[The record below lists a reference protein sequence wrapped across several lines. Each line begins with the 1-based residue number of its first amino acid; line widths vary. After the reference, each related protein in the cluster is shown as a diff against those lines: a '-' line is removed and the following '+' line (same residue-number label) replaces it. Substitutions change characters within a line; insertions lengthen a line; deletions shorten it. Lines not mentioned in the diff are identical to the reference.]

1 MSAALNERLVEIAQ
15 QARTLANGEKTAYL
29 QAEAD
34 RLEISRATLYRKL
47 AKLTVRDTRKRRAD
61 SGETS
66 LTLAEAE
73 MIAAY
78 MRANTRA
85 NGKVLSCLEETVN
98 VLRIHGEIKAERKD
112 ETTGEIKPL
121 SLSAIRRALKL
132 YGLDADTLNAP
143 APAVTM
149 ASKHPNHV
157 WQIDASLCVL
167 YYLPKGG
174 LAVMEAKEFEKNK
187 PENFKKVEKDRVW
200 RYAVVDHTTGAI
212 YVEYVFG
219 GESGANLAQ
228 IFLNATQ
235 QREDKPFYGVPW
247 MIYVDAGCAN
257 TSGLFKNLCRSL
269 QIDLRWH
276 MPGNAR
282 ATGAVEKAHDIIE
295 HKLEGPLR
303 FYDIK
308 SLEQLNQYASNWMHM
323 FNASARHSRHGMTRY
338 GAWLKIRENELR
350 IAPALELCREL
361 ARTEPIT
368 RVVSDK
374 LTIDFKGVEF
384 DVSHVPNLNVKAKVL
399 VCLNP
404 WRPETVQIVT
414 NENGHDTFHVA
425 EPLQKNQWGWATNAN
440 VFGEAISSHA
450 HTPAQKSAKQLDQL
464 ITGET
469 TAEGVAKATKEKRLP
484 FGGRIDPFKPV
495 TDFNIPAYLPRKGTA
510 LNVPGLAMPEIK
522 PLEPIEIKIKL
533 RSRLGRAVTAAEM
546 ALITETFT
554 EGVFDESLEDV
565 VKLLQQGSLE
575 TAPRLAAV
583 K

>member
-1 MSAALNERLVEIAQ
+1 MSAALTERLVEIAQ
-15 QARTLANGEKTAYL
+15 KARTLANGEKTAYL
-29 QAEAD
+29 QAEAK
-34 RLEISRATLYRKL
+34 RLEISPATLYRKL
-47 AKLTVRDTRKRRAD
+47 ARVTVRDTRKRRAD
-61 SGETS
+61 SGATALPEH
-66 LTLAEAE
+66 EARL
-73 MIAAY
+73 IAAY
-78 MRANTRA
+78 MRAHTRA
-85 NGKVLSCLEETVN
+85 NGKRLVN
-98 VLRIHGEIKAERKD
+98 VENAVEILRTNGEIKATRTD
-112 ETTGEIKPL
+112 EVTGEISPL
-121 SLSAIRRALKL
+121 STSAIRRALKL
-132 YGLDADTLNAP
+132 YGLDSDTLNAP

-157 WQIDASLCVL
+157 WEIDASLCVL

-174 LAVMEAKEFEKNK
+174 LAVMEAREFEKNK

-200 RYAVVDHTTGAI
+200 RYAVVDHCTGAL

-228 IFLNATQ
+228 IFLNAVQ
-235 QREDKPFYGVPW
+235 QREDKPMYGVPF

-282 ATGAVEKAHDIIE
+282 ATGAVEKSHDIIE
-295 HKLEGPLR
+295 RQFEGAL
-303 FYDIK
+303 K
-308 SLEQLNQYASNWMHM
+308 SLPVNSLDQLNDYATRWMHK
-323 FNASARHSRHGMTRY
+323 FNASAKHSRHGMTRY

-384 DVSHVPNLNVKAKVL
+384 DVSHVPGLNVKGKVL
-399 VCLNP
+399 ICLNP

-414 NENGHDTFHVA
+414 VESGHDIFHVA
-425 EPLQKNQWGWATNAN
+425 EPLKKDQWGWATNAN
-440 VFGEAISSHA
+440 VFGEAYSSHA

-469 TAEGVAKATKEKRLP
+469 TDEGVAKATKEKRLP

-510 LNVPGLAMPEIK
+510 LNVPGLATPEVK

-533 RSRLGRAVTAAEM
+533 RSRLGRAVTSAEM
-546 ALITETFT
+546 SLITETFNQ
-554 EGVFDESLEDV
+554 GVFDESLADV
-565 VKLLQQGSLE
+565 VKLLQGE
-575 TAPRLAAV
+575 FDTAPKLAAV